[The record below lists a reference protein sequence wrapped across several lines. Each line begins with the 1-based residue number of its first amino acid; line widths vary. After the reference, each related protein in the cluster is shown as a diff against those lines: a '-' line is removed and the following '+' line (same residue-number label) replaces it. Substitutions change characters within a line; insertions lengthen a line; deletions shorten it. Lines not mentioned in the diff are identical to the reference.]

1 LNPATDNRFK
11 AFTVEERAV
20 FEQALKAL
28 ASSGGGDQ
36 PIQGGE
42 LPPAL
47 IGAKPKDAK
56 GVTTMN
62 TEKDIAGAT
71 PAVGANSKFSPTD
84 AHNDPGSE
92 DVGIAAKPVGDK
104 GTFSP
109 TQDKDEEAIKALERQ
124 ILALKTQ
131 KAKREGKAK
140 YEELY
145 ETWSAGQ
152 KAEEGLK
159 AEVLR
164 REEELSQLKEEMGL
178 TNAQSYAPQASQLP
192 VGPAPAVGTAGQAT
206 GLKDASGIG
215 APGMGAAPAPA
226 PAGGAPGMGAP
237 APSGFQEVGSAISAQ
252 AQGSV
257 PKTSTPGQ
265 VQTMPPTSPQAI
277 ADPTALQEEE
287 DEEALKA
294 MRSAITGLVS
304 KYFGKSFPNGVVEF
318 QKEFDDMLAQV
329 AQPKGGTENLTNVAS
344 PGQPPAKVSASPGKS
359 GSSEVFRTD
368 TGKAFEQDDIF
379 DRARKNPAGTLE
391 TEKDEPL
398 GTYDESTRLTTGG
411 GYQPALLR
419 GAPKSTFHG
428 RRYEPEI
435 HKSFATRQ
443 GYSTNPEEDKLTA
456 KRTLPVLKH
465 LAPSNSIS
473 KEELATL
480 EKNGEIVD
488 SLVQKVKPEKDTFL
502 AKNLKRVYG

>member
-1 LNPATDNRFK
+1 LNPAIDNRFK
-11 AFTVEERAV
+11 AFTTEEQAV
-20 FEQALKAL
+20 LETALKAL
-28 ASSGGGDQ
+28 ASSGGGEQ

-47 IGAKPKDAK
+47 VGAKPKEEK

-62 TEKDIAGAT
+62 TEKEIAGAT
-71 PAVGANSKFSPTD
+71 PAVGAESKFGPTD
-84 AHNDPGSE
+84 RNNEPGSK

-109 TQDKDEEAIKALERQ
+109 TVDKDEEAIKALQAQ
-124 ILALKTQ
+124 IESLKTQ
-131 KAKREGKAK
+131 KSKREAKAK

-164 REEELSQLKEEMGL
+164 REEELARLKEEMGL
-178 TNAQSYAPQASQLP
+178 SNAQSYAPQTSATP
-192 VGPAPAVGTAGQAT
+192 VGAAPAVPTASAAT
-206 GLKDASGIG
+206 GLKDV
-215 APGMGAAPAPA
+215 
-226 PAGGAPGMGAP
+226 AGGAIDAH
-237 APSGFQEVGSAISAQ
+237 

-257 PKTSTPGQ
+257 PKTSVSPQ
-265 VQTMPPTSPQAI
+265 PIPPTSPQAI
-277 ADPTALQEEE
+277 ADPNALQEEE
-287 DEEALKA
+287 EAVKA
-294 MRSAITGLVS
+294 MSSAVNGLVS
-304 KYFGKSFPNGVVEF
+304 KVFGSFPTGVVEF
-318 QKEFDDMLAQV
+318 QKEFDDMLSQV
-329 AQPKGGTENLTNVAS
+329 AQPKGGTENMTNVAS

-379 DRARKNPAGTLE
+379 NRARKNPAGTLE
-391 TEKDEPL
+391 TEQNEPIA
-398 GTYDESTRLTTGG
+398 TYGEATHLTTGG

-419 GAPKSTFHG
+419 SAPKSTFHG

-456 KRTLPVLKH
+456 KRTLPVLKN
-465 LAPSNSIS
+465 LSPSRTIS
-473 KEELATL
+473 TEELAKL
-480 EKNGEIVD
+480 EKEGKIVD
-488 SLVQKVKPEKDTFL
+488 SLVQKVEPKKDTFL
-502 AKNLKRVYG
+502 TKNLKRVYGE